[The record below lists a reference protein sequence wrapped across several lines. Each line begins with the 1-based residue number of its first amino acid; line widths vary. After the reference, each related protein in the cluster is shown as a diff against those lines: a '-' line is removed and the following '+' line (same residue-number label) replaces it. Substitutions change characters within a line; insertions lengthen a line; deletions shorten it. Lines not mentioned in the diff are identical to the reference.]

1 MIFECA
7 FKGIGDKKYGFSPLV
22 NMKLADEFEVTGTD
36 DLIHLQT
43 VNHSVRCINHIWSTQ
58 QTPLSLCYR
67 LKFALFG
74 NLERKSVSGCQQSD
88 CLVPLGAM
96 MSI

>member
-7 FKGIGDKKYGFSPLV
+7 FKEIGDKKYGFSPLV

-43 VNHSVRCINHIWSTQ
+43 VNHSVRCINH
-58 QTPLSLCYR
+58 
-67 LKFALFG
+67 
-74 NLERKSVSGCQQSD
+74 
-88 CLVPLGAM
+88 M
-96 MSI
+96 